1 MNLWSEIES
10 GSDIPDVVTAVIEV
24 PKGSRNKY
32 EYDKEREAFML
43 DRVLYSPVVYPAD
56 YGFIPKSTYDDG
68 DPMDIL
74 VLMEQPTFPGCLIEA
89 RPIGIMGMIDGGDKD
104 YKILAVPEDD
114 PRFSDVQDISDVPSH
129 LLKEIEHFF
138 SVYKNLEGKV
148 VETKGWDDGGPFTTD
163 KCGNVFDRWN
173 NKIYEANGCN
183 VGGYNLVRT
192 SVVD

>member
-1 MNLWSEIES
+1 MNLWSEIEP
-10 GSDIPDVVTAVIEV
+10 GSDVPDVVTAVIEV

-32 EYDKEREAFML
+32 EYDKEIEAFAL

-56 YGFIPKSTYDDG
+56 YGFIPKSTYFDG

-74 VLMEQPTFPGCLIEA
+74 VIMEQPTFPGCVIQA

-114 PRFSDVQDISDVPSH
+114 PRFKDVKDISDVPEH

-138 SVYKNLEGKV
+138 SVYKNLEGKE
-148 VETKGWDDGGPFTTD
+148 VETLGWEDA
-163 KCGNVFDRWN
+163 
-173 NKIYEANGCN
+173 EAAKAEL
-183 VGGYNLVRT
+183 LV
-192 SVVD
+192 SLEMYKEKY